1 MKNGSCEI
9 IEYNPDIMWFDYQ
22 ALYENRR
29 NFVIKNFLGKSTYKF
44 EDNIKHPDF
53 NNNSLAKESIMNG
66 NLDNNTINNALI
78 GEYVAL
84 TEIIENL
91 KKSINK
97 YKNDINYQTNKN
109 NINNYY
115 VLQYN
120 YRCLLAIIVQFAG
133 LREKTYRKEYCNLA
147 KYITKEFYMQ
157 NEDDIYKVQFHNIVQ
172 PLLDGIY

>member
-9 IEYNPDIMWFDYQ
+9 IEYNPNIMWFDYQ

-29 NFVIKNFLGKSTYKF
+29 NFVIKNFLGKSKYKF
-44 EDNIKHPDF
+44 EDNIKHANF
-53 NNNSLAKESIMNG
+53 NNNSLAKKSIMDG

-78 GEYVAL
+78 GEYAAL

-91 KKSINK
+91 KKSVNK
-97 YKNDINYQTNKN
+97 YKNDINYQTDKN

-115 VLQYN
+115 ILQYN

-133 LREKTYRKEYCNLA
+133 VREKKYRNEYCDLA
-147 KYITKEFYMQ
+147 KYIPKEFYLP
-157 NEDDIYKVQFHNIVQ
+157 K
-172 PLLDGIY
+172 

>member
-9 IEYNPDIMWFDYQ
+9 IEYNPNIMWFDYQ

-53 NNNSLAKESIMNG
+53 NNNSLAKKSIMNG
-66 NLDNNTINNALI
+66 NLDNN
-78 GEYVAL
+78 
-84 TEIIENL
+84 
-91 KKSINK
+91 
-97 YKNDINYQTNKN
+97 INYQTNKN

-120 YRCLLAIIVQFAG
+120 YRCLLAIIVQFSG
-133 LREKTYRKEYCNLA
+133 VREKIYRKEYCNLA
-147 KYITKEFYMQ
+147 KYIPKEFYMQ

>member
-1 MKNGSCEI
+1 
-9 IEYNPDIMWFDYQ
+9 
-22 ALYENRR
+22 
-29 NFVIKNFLGKSTYKF
+29 
-44 EDNIKHPDF
+44 
-53 NNNSLAKESIMNG
+53 MNG

-133 LREKTYRKEYCNLA
+133 LREKIYRKQYCNLP
-147 KYITKEFYMQ
+147 KYIPKEFYMQ
-157 NEDDIYKVQFHNIVQ
+157 NEEDIYKVQFHNIVQ